1 MPVVSTG
8 GAVVHRMSIPAS
20 SLVPSRPWP
29 RASASALSV
38 LGLLCALAACSSK
51 SGDDDASAS
60 GGSGM
65 IMVGRGGNTGA
76 GASGSLGSGGSSI
89 GTCGELSV
97 NGCAGIAFE
106 AEGGPL
112 DIYIMFDQS
121 GSMLNDVGGMTRLQ
135 AVQTATA
142 QFLRDPQSA
151 GIGVG
156 IGYFGTQPIGQVS
169 CDPNVYRTP
178 DVPITMDHEQVVR
191 SLNGRMPTGETPT
204 SAALSGAC
212 TYAQEFRRKN
222 PGHAVVNLL
231 VTDGKPEAPVSCGGG
246 GCCPTLDEATR
257 VARECLD
264 GNPGVPTYVLGV
276 GPNLDNLGRIAES
289 GGTRSAY
296 LVGDQDVSAKVL
308 AALNSIRGDAKVPCN
323 LEIPRPASGA
333 PLDYNQVNVL
343 LAPTSCA
350 YEPVYRVRSAA
361 ECTPEGGWHYD
372 DPAAPTSI
380 LLCGASCDR
389 VRRAGSSLK
398 FSIGCATVEPPV
410 R

>member
-1 MPVVSTG
+1 MPTT
-8 GAVVHRMSIPAS
+8 ALPIA
-20 SLVPSRPWP
+20 PSRRWP
-29 RASASALSV
+29 RAFASALTA
-38 LGLLCALAACSSK
+38 LGLLAAVAACSSNT
-51 SGDDDASAS
+51 GDDDAASAR
-60 GGSGM
+60 GGSGSL
-65 IMVGRGGNTGA
+65 IIGQGGANTGA
-76 GASGSLGSGGSSI
+76 GASGSVGHGGASI
-89 GTCGELSV
+89 GTCGELAV
-97 NGCAGIAFE
+97 NGCAGVAYE

-121 GSMLNDVGGMTRLQ
+121 GSMLNDVGGLTRLE
-135 AVQTATA
+135 AVQRATA
-142 QFLRDPQSA
+142 QFLRDPESA

-231 VTDGKPEAPVSCGGG
+231 VTDGKPEAPVSCSTG

-296 LVGDQDVSAKVL
+296 LVGDQDVTAKVL

-323 LEIPRPASGA
+323 LEIPQPSSGA
-333 PLDYNQVNVL
+333 PLDYDQVNVL
-343 LAPTSCA
+343 LAPMSCA
-350 YEPVYRVRSAA
+350 YEPVYRVRTAA
-361 ECTPEGGWHYD
+361 DCTAEGGWHYD

-380 LLCGASCDR
+380 ALCKTSCDR

>member
-1 MPVVSTG
+1 MSPLASPFVS
-8 GAVVHRMSIPAS
+8 
-20 SLVPSRPWP
+20 SRFWP
-29 RASASALSV
+29 RASASAL
-38 LGLLCALAACSSK
+38 LGLAWALAACGSK
-51 SGDDDASAS
+51 SGDDDAASAR
-60 GGSGM
+60 GGSGS
-65 IMVGRGGNTGA
+65 IVVGNGGTNPGTSGSGS
-76 GASGSLGSGGSSI
+76 GASAGST
-89 GTCGELSV
+89 GTCGDTSV
-97 NGCAGIAFE
+97 NGCAGVAYE

-121 GSMLNDVGGMTRLQ
+121 GSMLNDVGGLTRLE
-135 AVQTATA
+135 AVQRATA
-142 QFLRDPQSA
+142 QFLRDPESA

-178 DVPITMDHEQVVR
+178 DVPITADHEQVVR

-212 TYAQEFRRKN
+212 SYAQEYRRQN

-231 VTDGKPEAPVSCGGG
+231 VTDGKPEAPVSCGSG

-257 VARECLD
+257 VASDCLN
-264 GNPGVPTYVLGV
+264 GNPGIPTYVLGV
-276 GPNLDNLGRIAES
+276 GPNLDNLGRIAQA

-296 LVGDQDVSAKVL
+296 LVGDQDVTAKVL

-323 LEIPRPASGA
+323 LEIPTPASGA

-343 LAPTSCA
+343 LSPASCA
-350 YEPVYRVRSAA
+350 YEPVYRVRTAA
-361 ECTPEGGWHYD
+361 ECTVEGGWHYD
-372 DPAAPTSI
+372 NPEAPTFI
-380 LLCGASCDR
+380 ALCAASCDR
-389 VRRAGSSLK
+389 VRHAGSSLK